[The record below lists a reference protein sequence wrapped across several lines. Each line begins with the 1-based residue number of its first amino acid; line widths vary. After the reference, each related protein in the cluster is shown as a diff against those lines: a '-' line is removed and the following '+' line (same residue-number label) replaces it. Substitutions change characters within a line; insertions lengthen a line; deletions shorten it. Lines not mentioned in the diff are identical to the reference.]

1 MRLLARNLRF
11 ARAKASHL
19 RLVLLVLLLLLAG
32 CESQSPTV
40 VTQADDTPT
49 PETSPT
55 PHVSPTPQASPT
67 PIASPTPQAS
77 PTPIASPTPQ
87 ASPTSIAPNVV
98 SIEELF
104 KLREENEP
112 AFVTLYLDQFVQVS
126 GLVTSIGGDRVVEIM
141 DLTGENKLRCRVP
154 QASIQ
159 SLLPVRPGMIVTVL
173 GRVTVERRLLISTTI
188 ALQDCYISDHVDPP
202 TTTPTSTPT
211 DTPVPLTP
219 TPSATVAPTNTPVP
233 LTPTPSATV
242 APTNTSAGPSPST
255 VTATTT
261 VDRTIY
267 YVANTDGDGVNI
279 RRTPDLGDR
288 IKAWPDGTQMVR
300 VGPSVTVESRIW
312 ENVRD
317 PDGTVGFIPA
327 QYLIT
332 EQQAAATRAAQ
343 PPTATQTPARQA
355 LALSLPRQ
363 AEVPGD
369 IPAYDRDSWR
379 QWVDEDGDCQDARQE
394 ALIAESRSPVTFK
407 SSRNCK
413 VASGTWVG
421 PYTGVE
427 FTDPSDLDIDHMV
440 PLANAHRS
448 GAWAWDAAEKRA
460 YANDLSYAGHLIA
473 TSASANRSKGSRGPA
488 DWKPS
493 LQSYWCTY
501 AVDWIT
507 IKVRWDL
514 TATARELAALRHMLG
529 TCAPNGT
536 VLESG
541 PGDDQPTDAPTS
553 QPASAQPT
561 ATRAPARPTAAPAG
575 TALELYDDNGNGRIT
590 CAEARSH
597 GIAPVR
603 RGHPAYQ
610 YMNDRDDDGIVCE

>member
-1 MRLLARNLRF
+1 MRLVF
-11 ARAKASHL
+11 
-19 RLVLLVLLLLLAG
+19 LVLLLLLAG
-32 CESQSPTV
+32 CESRAPTVASETEDSPTR
-40 VTQADDTPT
+40 
-49 PETSPT
+49 E
-55 PHVSPTPQASPT
+55 AS
-67 PIASPTPQAS
+67 
-77 PTPIASPTPQ
+77 
-87 ASPTSIAPNVV
+87 
-98 SIEELF
+98 
-104 KLREENEP
+104 
-112 AFVTLYLDQFVQVS
+112 
-126 GLVTSIGGDRVVEIM
+126 
-141 DLTGENKLRCRVP
+141 
-154 QASIQ
+154 
-159 SLLPVRPGMIVTVL
+159 
-173 GRVTVERRLLISTTI
+173 
-188 ALQDCYISDHVDPP
+188 
-202 TTTPTSTPT
+202 
-211 DTPVPLTP
+211 P
-219 TPSATVAPTNTPVP
+219 TPSATGAPTNT
-233 LTPTPSATV
+233 T
-242 APTNTSAGPSPST
+242 GPSPST
-255 VTATTT
+255 VTATPT

-267 YVANTDGDGVNI
+267 YVANTDGDGVYI
-279 RRTPDLGDR
+279 RRTPNLEDR
-288 IKAWPDGTQMVR
+288 IKAWPDGTQMLR
-300 VGPSVTVESRIW
+300 VGPRVTVENRIW

-488 DWKPS
+488 NWKPS

-514 TATARELAALRHMLG
+514 TATALELAALRDMLG
-529 TCAPNGT
+529 TCAPNGP

-590 CAEARSH
+590 CAEARRH

-610 YMNDRDDDGIVCE
+610 YMDDRDDDGIVCEK

>member
-1 MRLLARNLRF
+1 M
-11 ARAKASHL
+11 
-19 RLVLLVLLLLLAG
+19 
-32 CESQSPTV
+32 
-40 VTQADDTPT
+40 
-49 PETSPT
+49 
-55 PHVSPTPQASPT
+55 
-67 PIASPTPQAS
+67 
-77 PTPIASPTPQ
+77 
-87 ASPTSIAPNVV
+87 
-98 SIEELF
+98 
-104 KLREENEP
+104 
-112 AFVTLYLDQFVQVS
+112 QVS

-242 APTNTSAGPSPST
+242 APTNTTGPSPST

-267 YVANTDGDGVNI
+267 YVANTDGEGVNI

-427 FTDPSDLDIDHMV
+427 FADPSELDIDHMV

-514 TATARELAALRHMLG
+514 TATAREIAALRDMLA
-529 TCAPNGT
+529 TCGDAPQIKAPAAPT
-536 VLESG
+536 
-541 PGDDQPTDAPTS
+541 PQPTDTML
-553 QPASAQPT
+553 PT
-561 ATRAPARPTAAPAG
+561 ATPAPAG
-575 TALELYDDNGNGRIT
+575 PSLRYDPAGPDRNCSDFDT
-590 CAEARSH
+590 WQEANAFFLAAGGPNSDPHRL
-597 GIAPVR
+597 
-603 RGHPAYQ
+603 
-610 YMNDRDDDGIVCE
+610 DRNSDGVPCESLPGSP

>member
-1 MRLLARNLRF
+1 MRLVI
-11 ARAKASHL
+11 
-19 RLVLLVLLLLLAG
+19 LVLLFLIVACDGPASTAVL
-32 CESQSPTV
+32 QTDNSPTR
-40 VTQADDTPT
+40 
-49 PETSPT
+49 E
-55 PHVSPTPQASPT
+55 ASPT
-67 PIASPTPQAS
+67 THDSP
-77 PTPIASPTPQ
+77 
-87 ASPTSIAPNVV
+87 
-98 SIEELF
+98 
-104 KLREENEP
+104 EP
-112 AFVTLYLDQFVQVS
+112 RA
-126 GLVTSIGGDRVVEIM
+126 
-141 DLTGENKLRCRVP
+141 
-154 QASIQ
+154 
-159 SLLPVRPGMIVTVL
+159 
-173 GRVTVERRLLISTTI
+173 
-188 ALQDCYISDHVDPP
+188 
-202 TTTPTSTPT
+202 TPT
-211 DTPVPLTP
+211 L
-219 TPSATVAPTNTPVP
+219 AP
-233 LTPTPSATV
+233 
-242 APTNTSAGPSPST
+242 T
-255 VTATTT
+255 VTATTAVDST
-261 VDRTIY
+261 VF
-267 YVANTDGDGVNI
+267 VVGNTDGDGVYI
-279 RRTPDLGDR
+279 RKTPNLEDR

-488 DWKPS
+488 NWKPS

-514 TATARELAALRHMLG
+514 TATALELAALRDMLG
-529 TCAPNGT
+529 TCAPNGP

-590 CAEARSH
+590 CAEATRH

-610 YMNDRDDDGIVCE
+610 YMDDRDDDGIVCE